1 MKCLGKGQ
9 SDQQQSQ
16 EEGCG
21 CKEGRCLV
29 TPRRTKDTIRTS
41 DHETTKPQRAE
52 RQKTSRWWRWL
63 RPEKGVGLKRP
74 RVMARTT
81 NKVPSKGQS
90 DRQWKLLRR
99 RETPRHTMT
108 CQEHRSDKWLQN
120 NRATNAKARKQRR
133 KAARWWRWQRP
144 KKEEA
149 WSDRGPRQGQNK
161 ASSKIG
167 EALQHAKAPNQVKRR
182 APIL

>member
-90 DRQWKLLRR
+90 DRQGKLLRNLR
-99 RETPRHTMT
+99 RCPSKSGVLGGHTISPGPLRCRLTLPSRGRPQSGFACLRPPLMSNVRQPRNVPT
-108 CQEHRSDKWLQN
+108 
-120 NRATNAKARKQRR
+120 
-133 KAARWWRWQRP
+133 
-144 KKEEA
+144 
-149 WSDRGPRQGQNK
+149 
-161 ASSKIG
+161 
-167 EALQHAKAPNQVKRR
+167 
-182 APIL
+182 